1 MVEGKDQIEEDASNK
16 PVVEVFE
23 RPKFATY
30 TPVTADN
37 FLNWKRAF
45 DQEMLELKKKKK
57 Q

>member
-1 MVEGKDQIEEDASNK
+1 MVEGKDQIEEDASSK

-30 TPVTADN
+30 TPVTSDN

>member
-45 DQEMLELKKKKK
+45 DQEMLELKKNKK